1 MLKKGLHTHNAHHTN
16 NSYIH
21 CGKGLEDYNGDREQ
35 LHKLQKG
42 SRKLQFIDLFRSVF
56 CQDVILP
63 IIDNMNKGR
72 GNKKGRELFSAF

>member
-1 MLKKGLHTHNAHHTN
+1 MLKKGLHTHNVHHTN

-21 CGKGLEDYNGDREQ
+21 CGKGWENIMEIENNCTNY
-35 LHKLQKG
+35 KG
-42 SRKLQFIDLFRSVF
+42 KRKLKFIDLFHSAS

>member
-1 MLKKGLHTHNAHHTN
+1 VEKDWRTINIMEIENNCTN
-16 NSYIH
+16 YT
-21 CGKGLEDYNGDREQ
+21 
-35 LHKLQKG
+35 KG